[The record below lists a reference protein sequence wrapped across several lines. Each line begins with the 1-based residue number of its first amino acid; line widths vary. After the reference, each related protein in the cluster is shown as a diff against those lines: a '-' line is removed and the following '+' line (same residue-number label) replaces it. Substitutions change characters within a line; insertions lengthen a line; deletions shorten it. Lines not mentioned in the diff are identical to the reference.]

1 MISFHTVFF
10 YNFFFLLEII
20 GMPGGMPPAMLMQN
34 MMPPH
39 MMGQFGGPMG
49 MMPMGPMPPYMAGPP
64 GMQQMMQHH
73 MMGAQQRPLFPAAAA
88 VSAAQPKPTFP
99 AYR

>member
-1 MISFHTVFF
+1 
-10 YNFFFLLEII
+10 
-20 GMPGGMPPAMLMQN
+20 MPGGMPPAMLMQN